1 MKVAVTN
8 LKAESVGEINLSDKV
23 FGLDARPDLMHR
35 YVRWQLAKRRSG
47 THKAKARSEIRGTT
61 AKMYKQ
67 KGTGR
72 ARHGT
77 SKVNQF
83 RGGGATFGPV
93 PRDHGHKLP
102 KKVRRLALK
111 SALSSKYADG
121 NLVVVDSLEV
131 ADARTKTL
139 AELLNKLGWNSV
151 LIISANDANI
161 EFQKAASNL
170 PSISILNQKGA
181 NVYDILKREVLVI
194 TRDAIAE
201 LEARLT

>member
-139 AELLNKLGWNSV
+139 AELLNKLS
-151 LIISANDANI
+151 LIHI
-161 EFQKAASNL
+161 
-170 PSISILNQKGA
+170 
-181 NVYDILKREVLVI
+181 
-194 TRDAIAE
+194 
-201 LEARLT
+201 